1 MTFGNPSKRMKLK
14 PAKTILDQLKLD
26 LHELSRGSLISIRT
40 YIDYLID
47 KLDDISANNS
57 SPSDVSS
64 ALDSADSI
72 ADNAVSDVS
81 DGVPADTMA
90 ADDHDNTF
98 DNALD
103 RTDIADDLPT
113 PGSDTNTNAMTLG
126 ERYLKAIKAIMPSEP
141 PAKIVG
147 RDNEMKQL
155 CDDIVAAVRGGKGL
169 SYYVCGM
176 SGSGKTVSVRE
187 VLYNTL
193 RKEIA
198 ESSFDLTQAT
208 GPSLTRTCCF
218 QYLAERIGFGSMN
231 EIKAKAACMKVFCP
245 TNNQLKRNC
254 VHYIVF
260 IDEIDMAPMSAV
272 EDLYKACGNQNSRLI
287 LIGVGNLVRFPEKLS
302 LPEDIVPK
310 LIVFKPLAL
319 SEMIEILESR
329 VQGLMAPSALKLLA
343 LKFQSN

>member
-1 MTFGNPSKRMKLK
+1 MKLK

-47 KLDDISANNS
+47 KLDDMSAKNS

-90 ADDHDNTF
+90 ADDDNNTS

-113 PGSDTNTNAMTLG
+113 PGSDTNTNAMTLR
-126 ERYLKAIKAIMPSEP
+126 ERYLKAIKAISLSEP

-169 SYYVCGM
+169 GYYVCGM

-198 ESSFDLTQAT
+198 ESSFDLIQAT
-208 GPSLTRTCCF
+208 G
-218 QYLAERIGFGSMN
+218 LA
-231 EIKAKAACMKVFCP
+231 
-245 TNNQLKRNC
+245 
-254 VHYIVF
+254 
-260 IDEIDMAPMSAV
+260 
-272 EDLYKACGNQNSRLI
+272 
-287 LIGVGNLVRFPEKLS
+287 
-302 LPEDIVPK
+302 
-310 LIVFKPLAL
+310 
-319 SEMIEILESR
+319 
-329 VQGLMAPSALKLLA
+329 
-343 LKFQSN
+343 